1 MDNLADLTLRNG
13 RVVTPLGV
21 LRGGVAAT
29 GGVITHVAAD
39 TELPPGRDDHDVD
52 GKVIFPGVIDPHTH
66 MGVGDNWGPEKLES
80 DFLTESQDAVSGGIT
95 TLVTTSVYG
104 PSPRVPMVK
113 QNIEA
118 ASRNSY
124 VDFRIT
130 ALMVTREHVEEIP
143 ELVALG
149 VRSFK
154 YYWGYKGPQAASFG
168 LSEEG
173 CPTDLFWLACEK
185 M

>member
-1 MDNLADLTLRNG
+1 MDNVADLTLRNG
-13 RVVTPLGV
+13 RVVTSHGV
-21 LRGGVAAT
+21 LRGGVAA
-29 GGVITHVAAD
+29 HRRRDHARRRRLR
-39 TELPPGRDDHDVD
+39 LPPGRDDIDVD

-113 QNIEA
+113 QNIDA

-143 ELVALG
+143 ELVELG

-154 YYWGYKGPQAASFG
+154 YTGATRGPKLPAS
-168 LSEEG
+168 
-173 CPTDLFWLACEK
+173 A
-185 M
+185 